1 MFGEDDHGT
10 ETRGEFPNEAGV
22 DGEPFD
28 VAFVAAIKEDWAH
41 TGSTDPVIGVD
52 EIALLELGKII
63 EAEMIKSLMKISGL
77 VSVLLSE
84 IVLGFW
90 KP

>member
-10 ETRGEFPNEAGV
+10 ETRGEFPNKPGI
-22 DGEPFD
+22 GSEPFD

-41 TGSTDPVIGVD
+41 TIGADPVIGVD
-52 EIALLELGKII
+52 EITLPELGKIG
-63 EAEMIKSLMKISGL
+63 EAEMIESLMEISCL
-77 VSVLLSE
+77 VSVLLKK
-84 IVLGFW
+84 IDLGFR